1 MKNIVLIEPSSSGIG
16 LIKQGYDL
24 GFNVI
29 VFTYNGDDRVIA
41 QDFLKFAGRVVEID
55 TNKRQAVIDE
65 AIRLHKSSPISAV
78 LPGFEYYVPLAAHIS
93 HQLGL
98 PGLPLESVNAL
109 RYKNIMRKSLEAQG
123 IRVPKN
129 MVIKNSSELV
139 NAGKYVGFP
148 CVLKPIDLSGSMH
161 VSKAENISELEVAYD
176 LLCTDTF
183 VDLGHFLNSTVL
195 LEEYIAGDEFSVEGY
210 VQNGIIHFVSLT
222 EKILTPEPY
231 FVEIG
236 HIVQAELPDNISR
249 EILNYT
255 ESVIKALQVNLG
267 PFHCELRV
275 AKKGPILMEIAARLP
290 GDKIC
295 DLIFSAC
302 GVNLYEVMIKTY
314 LGEHFLLQLPQTRK
328 FAGICFVI
336 SHTLEKYQRIDGLE
350 ILQNISG
357 FQEFGVLIPP
367 GDIIPK
373 PISFRGRIAYA
384 IFLADSYHAIKAK
397 LDKVN
402 QVLRFQ

>member
-1 MKNIVLIEPSSSGIG
+1 MKKIIIIEPSSSGIG

-24 GFNVI
+24 GFNII
-29 VFTYNGDDRVIA
+29 VFTYNGNDRVIP
-41 QDFLKFAGRVVEID
+41 QEFLKFAGKVVEID
-55 TNKRQAVIDE
+55 TNKHQAVIDE
-65 AIRLHKSSPISAV
+65 AIRLHESSPISAV

-123 IRVPKN
+123 IRVPKS
-129 MVIKNSSELV
+129 MVIKDSSELV
-139 NAGKYVGFP
+139 NATKYVGFP
-148 CVLKPIDLSGSMH
+148 CVLKPIDLSGSIH
-161 VSKAENISELEVAYD
+161 VSKTENISQLEVAYE

-183 VDLGHFLNSTVL
+183 VDFDHSLNSTVL

-210 VQNGIIHFVSLT
+210 VQDGIIHFVSLT
-222 EKILTPEPY
+222 EKLLTPEPY

-255 ESVIKALQVNLG
+255 ESIIKTLQVNLG
-267 PFHCELRV
+267 VFHCEVRV
-275 AKKGPILMEIAARLP
+275 AEEGPILMEIAARLP

-302 GVNLYEVMIKTY
+302 GVNLYEVMIMTY
-314 LGEHFLLQLPQTRK
+314 LGEHFLLQLTQTQK
-328 FAGICFVI
+328 FAGICFII
-336 SHTLEKYQRIDGLE
+336 SNTLKKYQKIDGLE

-357 FQEFGVLIPP
+357 FQEFGILIPP

-373 PISFRGRIAYA
+373 PTNFRGRIAYA
-384 IFLADSYHAIKAK
+384 IFVADSYQSVKAK
-397 LDKVN
+397 LSKVN